1 MRVCRR
7 RNRAILALLDG
18 AGFELVRSLKVWGQ
32 SRRAGAVYI
41 MDNVFLNA
49 AHFGFFGAGQT
60 EALMTEAGRAV
71 GRGRLP
77 RATTQ
82 FLRGLPSQ
90 RRFGLNTHVV
100 KGRTG
105 QRYVVRAPQSLFI
118 CDPVSAAASN
128 RTDIHGC

>member
-1 MRVCRR
+1 VRVCRR
-7 RNRAILALLDG
+7 RNRAILALLGG

-49 AHFGFFGAGQT
+49 AHFGFGAGQ
-60 EALMTEAGRAV
+60 TEAGRAV

-77 RATTQ
+77 RGTTQ

-90 RRFGLNTHVV
+90 RRFGLNTHVI

>member
-1 MRVCRR
+1 MTHRCRVRHR
-7 RNRAILALLDG
+7 RNRAILSLLDS

-32 SRRAGAVYI
+32 SRRSGTVYI
-41 MDNVFLNA
+41 MDNVFLNV
-49 AHFGFFGAGQT
+49 AHFGFGAGQT
-60 EALMTEAGRAV
+60 EAGQAV
-71 GRGRLP
+71 GLGRLP
-77 RATTQ
+77 RETLQ

-90 RRFGLNTHVV
+90 RRFGINTQYV

-118 CDPVSAAASN
+118 CDPTSAAASN

>member
-1 MRVCRR
+1 MRVCHR
-7 RNRAILALLDG
+7 RNRAILALLGG

-49 AHFGFFGAGQT
+49 AHFGFGAGR
-60 EALMTEAGRAV
+60 TEAGRAV